1 MKKKKP
7 ETYRKVGKMDER
19 EVQVEIGAIQP
30 AFKVTLSLC
39 MKRKLCK
46 RYIRN
51 FGIFLL
57 LQKLELIVEVNT
69 GGFFELHA
77 AQSQFHN

>member
-1 MKKKKP
+1 
-7 ETYRKVGKMDER
+7 MDER
-19 EVQVEIGAIQP
+19 ELQVEIGAIQP
-30 AFKVTLSLC
+30 AFKVTLSLS
-39 MKRKLCK
+39 MKRKLYQ

-51 FGIFLL
+51 LEIFLL

-69 GGFFELHA
+69 DGLFELHA